1 MRIRARVSI
10 AIIAMIALVAAA
22 SIATRSAAQDKTL
35 TTGVLGPLSGGAASY
50 GVELVRGAE
59 MKADEINKA
68 GGLKVGNGVY
78 HIKLVSYDHKALAA
92 DAATAA
98 NKLVFQDKVKYIIG
112 NAVGATCNAVQTV
125 TEPEKVLFSFVCWG
139 TANLGPDK
147 PYSFRAMLSQWEV
160 AEPFYRW
167 VKEKHPQ
174 VKRVALIS
182 PNDTS
187 GKDTNTAVVKAL
199 KGLGFEVAAD
209 EYYERGTKDFYPILT
224 KMLATKPDMLDV
236 AAAPAGE
243 GGPILKQ
250 ARELGFKGAKGWTA
264 GTNPFTII
272 GVAGKEAAEGVWS
285 PTNINVKSDFVGA
298 TVRRF
303 GEEYE
308 KRYKEVPGVI
318 AVANYAA
325 FDVITK
331 AMQDARSLETDR
343 VLTALTQKP
352 FDTVWG
358 KLVLGGK
365 DTYGID
371 RQFLYPMVIS
381 EIRDGKVVDIA
392 QVLPAALK
400 QGGSRRAE
408 GRGRL
413 VSIELLVQALLNGF
427 GLAMVYVLVA
437 LGLTLIFS
445 ILEIINFAHGEF
457 YMLGGYVTY
466 YVYALFGLNY
476 FATLGLAIVTVG
488 FAGVVAERVIFH
500 DLRGRAMNAFI
511 VSLGLLWVMQAGAQL
526 AFGVLDKP
534 VPSAFSGVVRLFG
547 LVMSVE
553 RLVVTLAAIVLIA
566 ALYLFLRWSRPGRA
580 MRAVAQDPDAAAL
593 QGVNIDV
600 VSALGFGVGCALA
613 GGAGGLLA
621 PLFAGSAA
629 RGARG
634 VVKPFIIIRGGGMGS
649 LRGAVL
655 GGLLRGGVE
664 GLGALFMGSAAV
676 NILGFLMVI
685 VVLLVRPGGLVG
697 G

>member
-1 MRIRARVSI
+1 MRIRVSI
-10 AIIAMIALVAAA
+10 AAIAMVALVVAAG
-22 SIATRSAAQDKTL
+22 SATRGAAEDKTL
-35 TTGVLGPLSGGAASY
+35 TIGVLGPLSGGAASY

-68 GGLKVGNGVY
+68 GGLKIGNDVY

-125 TEPEKVLFSFVCWG
+125 TEPEKVLFSCVCWG

-209 EYYERGTKDFYPILT
+209 EYYERGTKDFYPIIT
-224 KMLATKPDMLDV
+224 KILATKPDMLDV

-243 GGPILKQ
+243 GGLILKQ

-285 PTNINVKSDFVGA
+285 PLNINVKSDFVGA

-331 AMQDARSLETDR
+331 AMQDARSLDTDK
-343 VLTALTQKP
+343 VLAALTQKP

-365 DTYGID
+365 ETYGID

-381 EIRDGKVVDIA
+381 EVRDGKVVDIA
-392 QVLPAALK
+392 QVLPSALK
-400 QGGSRRAE
+400 
-408 GRGRL
+408 
-413 VSIELLVQALLNGF
+413 
-427 GLAMVYVLVA
+427 
-437 LGLTLIFS
+437 
-445 ILEIINFAHGEF
+445 
-457 YMLGGYVTY
+457 
-466 YVYALFGLNY
+466 
-476 FATLGLAIVTVG
+476 
-488 FAGVVAERVIFH
+488 
-500 DLRGRAMNAFI
+500 
-511 VSLGLLWVMQAGAQL
+511 
-526 AFGVLDKP
+526 K
-534 VPSAFSGVVRLFG
+534 
-547 LVMSVE
+547 
-553 RLVVTLAAIVLIA
+553 
-566 ALYLFLRWSRPGRA
+566 
-580 MRAVAQDPDAAAL
+580 
-593 QGVNIDV
+593 
-600 VSALGFGVGCALA
+600 
-613 GGAGGLLA
+613 
-621 PLFAGSAA
+621 
-629 RGARG
+629 
-634 VVKPFIIIRGGGMGS
+634 
-649 LRGAVL
+649 
-655 GGLLRGGVE
+655 
-664 GLGALFMGSAAV
+664 
-676 NILGFLMVI
+676 
-685 VVLLVRPGGLVG
+685 
-697 G
+697 